1 VNTAIHLLIDNS
13 ASMDDNQRFHV
24 TKEVTLALVK
34 SLEHMR
40 GINLAVTA
48 FPAYYP
54 YNRNNGSTSIPVAPL
69 LPHGAKTGRKM
80 FYPGAPKGQTPLHAA
95 VRFAA
100 SNMLGLSE
108 PRKILLVLTD
118 GEPDCTD
125 DAEVAVQ
132 EAAGLGIEVLALG
145 IEQLAFPD
153 IFPHFEVVR
162 TVEDLPE
169 KTFTLLERLLTCN

>member
-1 VNTAIHLLIDNS
+1 
-13 ASMDDNQRFHV
+13 MDENERFHT

-34 SLEHMR
+34 SLGHMR

-69 LPHGAKTGRKM
+69 LSHGAKTGRKM
-80 FYPGAPKGQTPLHAA
+80 LYPGAPKGQTPLHAA

-100 SNMLGLSE
+100 SEMLSLPE
-108 PRKILLVLTD
+108 PRKVLIVLTD
-118 GEPDCTD
+118 GEPDCTE

-132 EAAGLGIEVLALG
+132 EAVGLGIEVLALG
-145 IEQLAFPD
+145 IEQLGFPD

-169 KTFTLLERLLTCN
+169 KTFTLLERLLTPN